1 MEQYALQQAEI
12 EFYHTHHYLH
22 AKGVVP
28 QEVLDLGRRINTMW
42 VDQLVDEWYEHGLI
56 TDKRTDLDFHHRLV
70 ELWNAAGKPRYSRSP
85 RRDIVSADM
94 YAFLRHPKLLNLA
107 ADLIG
112 TDELS
117 VHGIFNSRPKLPDQ
131 KWTDTPWHQ
140 DAQYYRDAENVHVL
154 SIWIPLQKVTEH
166 NSCLQ
171 VAPGF
176 FTNRLRDGHR
186 DEESGF
192 LGLGKEDVRQL
203 KGLSI
208 EMEPGDA
215 LCFTQLLPHRAVPNL
230 SDAVRWSM
238 DIRYEATP
246 TATASGKAQGFVARS
261 LADPGS
267 VETYEQWLPKWAH
280 IPRGGY

>member
-1 MEQYALQQAEI
+1 MLHALQKSEI
-12 EFYHTHHYLH
+12 EFYHKNHYLH
-22 AKGVVP
+22 ARGVIT
-28 QEVLDLGRRINTMW
+28 QEVLELGRRINSRW
-42 VDQLVDEWYEHGLI
+42 VDELVDEWYEQGLI
-56 TDKRTDLDFHHRLV
+56 SDKRTDLDFHNRLV
-70 ELWNAAGKPRYSRSP
+70 VLWNAAGKPRYSRSP
-85 RRDIVSADM
+85 RRDIVSPQM
-94 YAFLRHPKLLNLA
+94 YSFLSHPKLVSLA
-107 ADLIG
+107 AELLE

-140 DAQYYRDAENVHVL
+140 DAQYYRDAEYVHVL
-154 SIWIPLQKVTEH
+154 SMWIPLQKVTEQ

-176 FTNRLRDGHR
+176 FTDRLLDGHR

-192 LGLGKEDVRQL
+192 LGLGKEDISHL

-230 SDAVRWSM
+230 SEAVRWSM
-238 DIRYEATP
+238 DIRYEATA
-246 TATASGKAQGFVARS
+246 TATASGKAQGFVVRS
-261 LADPGS
+261 LTDPSS
-267 VETYEQWLPKWAH
+267 VETYEQWLTKWTN